1 MTRQH
6 PPPDTAIPLDAW
18 PRRGRRHRIFGHEVF
33 TLDTETETET
43 AAPLLL
49 LHGFPSSS
57 LDFRPALPRLAAAR
71 RVIVHDH
78 LGFGASDKPAL
89 YSYSLVEQAEVAL
102 ALWRELGV
110 TAGHLVAHDYGTS
123 VATEL
128 LARRERGGLPIEIRS
143 VTLCNGSVHLDLAH
157 LTPSQQLLRAPIVGP
172 IFARLASE
180 PVFTAQ
186 LRGILGS
193 PRSIPDADLHAMWL
207 GMIAL
212 GGRRRLAAIAGYMNE
227 RVRFRERWIG
237 ALTRLDLPAHV
248 LWGRRDPVALPAVA
262 EALAAEIPGART
274 TWLDELGHYPMLEAP
289 DRWAAAAMAFLDA
302 LDGPGR

>member
-1 MTRQH
+1 MNPQT
-6 PPPDTAIPLDAW
+6 PPPDPAIPLDEWA
-18 PRRGRRHRIFGHEVF
+18 RRGGRHRIFGHDVF
-33 TLDTETETET
+33 TIDTGARPEA
-43 AAPLLL
+43 AAPLLV

-57 LDFRPALPRLAAAR
+57 LDFRLALPRLARDR

-78 LGFGASDKPAL
+78 LGLGLSDKPAR

-110 TAGHLVAHDYGTS
+110 TSGHLVAHDYGTS

-157 LTPSQQLLRAPIVGP
+157 LTPSQRLLRAPIVGP
-172 IFARLASE
+172 VFARLASE

-237 ALTRLDLPAHV
+237 ALTRLDLPTHV

-274 TWLDELGHYPMLEAP
+274 TWLDDLGHYPMLEAP
-289 DRWAAAAMAFLDA
+289 DRWAAAAIGFLDA
-302 LDGPGR
+302 LDGPAR

>member
-1 MTRQH
+1 VTRQA
-6 PPPDTAIPLDAW
+6 PPLDPATPLDGW
-18 PRRGRRHRIFGHEVF
+18 TARGRRHPIFGHEIFAV
-33 TLDTETETET
+33 DTGPSSGES
-43 AAPLLL
+43 APLLL

-57 LDFRPALPRLAAAR
+57 LDFRPALPRLSAGR

-89 YSYSLVEQAEVAL
+89 ASYSLVEQAEVAL
-102 ALWRELGV
+102 ALWRSLGV
-110 TAGHLVAHDYGTS
+110 TSGHLVAHDYGTS

-157 LTPSQQLLRAPIVGP
+157 LTPSQRLLRTPYVGP
-172 IFARLASE
+172 FFARLAGE
-180 PVFTAQ
+180 RVFTAQ
-186 LRGILGS
+186 LRRILGS
-193 PRSIPDADLHAMWL
+193 PGSIPDADLHAMWEAL
-207 GMIAL
+207 IAD

-237 ALTRLDLPAHV
+237 ALTRLDLPAHI

-262 EALAAEIPGART
+262 DALVAEIPDAKS

-289 DRWAAAAMAFLDA
+289 DRWAAAAIAFVDGLD
-302 LDGPGR
+302 R

>member
-6 PPPDTAIPLDAW
+6 LAPEPAIPLDEWA
-18 PRRGRRHRIFGHEVF
+18 RRGVHHRIFGDRIFAV
-33 TLDTETETET
+33 DTGPKPGVR
-43 AAPLLL
+43 APVLV

-57 LDFRPALPRLAAAR
+57 LDFRPALPRLAHER

-78 LGFGASDKPAL
+78 LGLGLSDKPAR

-102 ALWRELGV
+102 ALWRSLGV
-110 TAGHLVAHDYGTS
+110 TSGHLVAHDYGTS

-128 LARRERGGLPIEIRS
+128 LARRERGGLPIELLS

-157 LTPSQQLLRAPIVGP
+157 LTPSQRLLRAPYVGP
-172 IFARLASE
+172 FFARIANE

-186 LRGILGS
+186 LRRILGS
-193 PRSIPDADLHAMWL
+193 PGSIPDAELHAMWEDL
-207 GMIAL
+207 VGG
-212 GGRRRLAAIAGYMNE
+212 GGRERLAAVAGYMNE

-237 ALTRLDLPAHV
+237 ALTRLDVPAHI

-262 EALAAEIPGART
+262 EALVAEIPGAT
-274 TWLDELGHYPMLEAP
+274 ITWLDELGHYPMLEAP
-289 DRWAAAAMAFLDA
+289 DRWAAAALAFLDEQA
-302 LDGPGR
+302 R